1 MSKLYVD
8 EIASKTGATDAM
20 EINSSG
26 HVTMPAKP
34 SFFATNN
41 ANAWQSFGNTN
52 FNTMPFNTTS
62 HNVGGHYDT
71 SSYRFN
77 VPVTGSYYFYMQFLH
92 DATTTSSY
100 GEARFHRT
108 DTSGGGH
115 VLAFKHNSFQGDTI
129 AVATVAYLQ
138 ANDYVQAQ
146 GRVGNTNADDW
157 YAISYYANFCGY
169 LVG

>member
-8 EIASKTGATDAM
+8 ELHPKTT
-20 EINSSG
+20 SSQ
-26 HVTMPAKP
+26 VIMPTKP
-34 SFFATNN
+34 SFFATKN

-71 SSYRFN
+71 SNYRFN
-77 VPVTGSYYFYMQFLH
+77 VPVTGSYYFYLQFLH
-92 DATTTSSY
+92 DATSTSSY
-100 GEARFHRT
+100 GEARLRR
-108 DTSGGGH
+108 DSGGTQTIL
-115 VLAFKHNSFQGDTI
+115 VFKHNSVQGDTL

-138 ANDYVQAQ
+138 ANDYVEAQ

-157 YAISYYANFCGY
+157 YASEAYANFCGY
-169 LVG
+169 FIG